1 MLQILFKPFDLK
13 KWLILGFCV
22 FLAQCGSV
30 GGGGGGGGGGGF
42 PPPTTGKTAPLSG
55 NPTRWIDD
63 NMILVIALACA
74 GMVILIG
81 IVLLVTWVSSRGKFL
96 FIDAV
101 VKNRAAVRE
110 PWKEYR
116 REGNSLFLFRIVLGV
131 FLLTYLTF
139 AAGIPLLIAIPDF
152 RSEIFGFA
160 GVFAIIA
167 FGILMLGFVVFTV
180 AASFILNNFVVPTM
194 YHRRVQAIEGWKIAW
209 RELIRGHLGPATL
222 LFLMMLLL
230 GLPVGA
236 LVMSVTIITCCC
248 TIVPYVGTVILLPIP
263 VFFLCYTLEYIQQFG
278 DDWMILPE

>member
-1 MLQILFKPFDLK
+1 MLQVLFKPFDLK

-55 NPTRWIDD
+55 NPPRWIDD

-131 FLLTYLTF
+131 FLLTYLT
-139 AAGIPLLIAIPDF
+139 LSLIHI
-152 RSEIFGFA
+152 
-160 GVFAIIA
+160 
-167 FGILMLGFVVFTV
+167 
-180 AASFILNNFVVPTM
+180 
-194 YHRRVQAIEGWKIAW
+194 
-209 RELIRGHLGPATL
+209 
-222 LFLMMLLL
+222 
-230 GLPVGA
+230 
-236 LVMSVTIITCCC
+236 
-248 TIVPYVGTVILLPIP
+248 
-263 VFFLCYTLEYIQQFG
+263 
-278 DDWMILPE
+278 